1 VEKESFEKGDDE
13 LKKMMSESMG
23 GIGWWSV
30 IFRSNFPTGWLL
42 ALALTPWI
50 FFLAIFFFFD
60 HPFKMVRRSVQH
72 QMVSV
77 ISECS

>member
-30 IFRSNFPTGWLL
+30 IFRSNFPTRWLL
-42 ALALTPWI
+42 ALTLTPWI
-50 FFLAIFFFFD
+50 FF
-60 HPFKMVRRSVQH
+60 
-72 QMVSV
+72 
-77 ISECS
+77 